1 MTVTE
6 TVLPSL
12 DPHRVR
18 SLIDRIAGL
27 PVLIVGDVMLDH
39 FIFGGVS
46 RISPEAPVPVLE
58 FDREEFHVGGA
69 ANVAANVRALGG
81 SAVVAGVVGADEHGA
96 TLTAALRQAGIDSA
110 RILVDRQRPTTR
122 KVRIVTTR
130 HQQVARVDYEID
142 REIAGDVED
151 SLVSAMEQAARSAQ
165 ALVVSD
171 YLKGSITRTVM
182 ARAVT
187 VCADLRIPLV
197 VDPKVGHL
205 EYFSGAT
212 VITPNNAEAE
222 MAAQMRIRSNA
233 DAKRAARVI
242 RARMGCKVVLITRGE
257 SGMWLLSDA
266 IEGYLPAMA
275 REVADVTGAGD
286 TVVAALALALAAG
299 ADPVEAATLANAA
312 AGVTVTKFGPAS
324 ASADE
329 LRAAVD
335 SGPS

>member
-1 MTVTE
+1 M
-6 TVLPSL
+6 
-12 DPHRVR
+12 
-18 SLIDRIAGL
+18 I
-27 PVLIVGDVMLDH
+27 DH

-46 RISPEAPVPVLE
+46 RISPEAPVPVVE
-58 FDREEFHVGGA
+58 FEREEFHVGGA

-81 SAVVAGVVGADEHGA
+81 SVVVAGVVGADEYGA
-96 TLTAALRQAGIDSA
+96 TLTAGLRQSGIDSA
-110 RILVDRQRPTTR
+110 RIVIDRQRPTTR
-122 KVRIVTTR
+122 KVRIVTSR
-130 HQQVARVDYEID
+130 RQQVARVDYEID
-142 REIAGDVED
+142 REIAGEVED
-151 SLVSAMEQAARSAQ
+151 SLVSAMEQGAQSAQ

-182 ARAVT
+182 AKAVA

-212 VITPNNAEAE
+212 VITPNNVEAEA
-222 MAAQMRIRSNA
+222 AAQMRIRSNA

-242 RARMGCKVVLITRGE
+242 RARVGCEVVLITRGE
-257 SGMWLLSDA
+257 SGMWLLSDT

-329 LRAAVD
+329 LRAAID